1 MAELEQ
7 IDEMTLRDYASVVW
21 RRKWLVIL
29 PMLLTAIVAGAL
41 STAQTPMY
49 RASADVLVRL
59 PPTATSVGATGAVM
73 SPRQIENEFE
83 TASGSALQ
91 TQVREIIGSEPTLVV
106 SSSEDSD
113 VFRFSTTSSDPAA
126 AAFAANTYAEQYI
139 EVQTTSL
146 IDEYA
151 ARTAVL
157 EGQLAAINNGDVD
170 PSRRSE
176 YQRELEDLAV
186 STQLARTSGAQLID
200 AATPPGSP
208 YEPSTMRTVTLALVV
223 GLLLGLGAAFLVD
236 YLDTSL
242 KHEDDLVRASGLP
255 NLAVVPQLKD
265 WKAGTAHVIT
275 REEPHSPSAEAYR
288 NLRTGVRF
296 MSLDRPLKLL
306 LLTSP
311 RAGDGKTTTAT
322 NLAVAAARAGQ
333 RVLLVDCDLRKP
345 QVHTFFGLDN
355 DRGFTNVL
363 LGEASMPKVAQR
375 IPGES
380 NLLVVTSGPLPPDP
394 SELLAGDSA
403 KRVLSSIGDDV
414 DLVVLDSPPVLPVSD
429 PLVLASIVD
438 GVILVASATST
449 ESRQVTRAVERLLQ
463 VDAPVLGTVLNQF
476 DPKDAE
482 QYTYGYHGPLPP
494 RPVTPDDIE
503 DHSDVDRAEV
513 PVRSSS

>member
-1 MAELEQ
+1 LDQ
-7 IDEMTLRDYASVVW
+7 VDEMTLRDYASVVW

-41 STAQTPMY
+41 SNAQTPMY

-59 PPTATSVGATGAVM
+59 PPTATSVGTTGAVM

-91 TQVREIIGSEPTLVV
+91 TQVREIIGNEPTLAV

-113 VFRFSTTSSDPAA
+113 VFRFTATSSDPDA

-146 IDEYA
+146 IGEYA

-157 EGQLAAINNGDVD
+157 EEQLAAIEAGDVD
-170 PSRRSE
+170 SDRRPE
-176 YQRELEDLAV
+176 YQRELENLAV
-186 STQLARTSGAQLID
+186 SIQLARTSGAELID

-208 YEPSTMRTVTLALVV
+208 YEPNTMRTVTLALVV

-242 KHEDDLVRASGLP
+242 KQEDDLVRASGLP

-275 REEPHSPSAEAYR
+275 REDPHSPAAEAYR

-296 MSLDRPLKLL
+296 MSLDRPLKLVQ
-306 LLTSP
+306 LTSP
-311 RAGDGKTTTAT
+311 RPGDGKTTTAT

-345 QVHTFFGLDN
+345 QVHAFFGLDN
-355 DRGFTNVL
+355 DRGFTTVL
-363 LGEASMPKVAQR
+363 LGEATLPQVAQR
-375 IPGES
+375 IPGEH

-403 KRVLSSIGDDV
+403 KRVLGSIGDEV

-429 PLVLASIVD
+429 PLVLASIAD
-438 GVILVASATST
+438 GVILVASAVST
-449 ESRQVTRAVERLLQ
+449 DSRQVIKAVERLLQ

-482 QYTYGYHGPLPP
+482 QYTYGYHEPAPAA
-494 RPVTPDDIE
+494 PVAAAE
-503 DHSDVDRAEV
+503 DAGQSVNERARV
-513 PVRSSS
+513 PAPTST